1 MINRFKQFLKEDSET
16 VFFTFGRFNPPTI
29 GHEKLLDALAKKAGS
44 NPYQI
49 HMSQTND
56 KKKNPLSFN
65 DKIKYSR
72 MLFPKHAR
80 AILNKGKIKT
90 VFDIAVKLYK
100 EGYKNITMV
109 VGSDRVNEFDILLNK
124 YNGKEGKIF
133 YNFKSI
139 KVISA
144 GDRDPDADGAEGM
157 SASKMRKAAADNDF
171 ASFMQG
177 IPNKVK
183 NPDAKKLYNAVRKGM
198 GLKEETTFKN
208 HIDLGKLSDEREAFV
223 KGDLFDVGEQ
233 VVIIKNDQVGIIE
246 QLGSNYVIVDCEGT
260 KYRKWITD
268 VMKVDSP
275 VINSNKV
282 N

>member
-80 AILNKGKIKT
+80 SILNKDKIKT

-100 EGYKNITMV
+100 ENYKNIIMV

-139 KVISA
+139 NVISA
-144 GDRDPDADGAEGM
+144 GERDPDADGAEGM
-157 SASKMRKAAADNDF
+157 SASKMRLAATDNDF

-208 HIDLGKLSDEREAFV
+208 HIDLGKFSDEREAFV
-223 KGDLFDVGEQ
+223 KGDLFVVGEQ

-246 QLGSNYVIVDCEGT
+246 KLGSNYVIVDCEGT

>member
-80 AILNKGKIKT
+80 SILNKGKIKT
-90 VFDIAVKLYK
+90 VFDIAVKLYS

-133 YNFKSI
+133 YNFKNI
-139 KVISA
+139 NVISA
-144 GDRDPDADGAEGM
+144 GERDPDADGAEGM
-157 SASKMRKAAADNDF
+157 SASKMRLAAADNDF

-208 HIDLGKLSDEREAFV
+208 HIDLGKFSDEREAFV
-223 KGDLFDVGEQ
+223 KGDLFVVGEQ

-246 QLGSNYVIVDCEGT
+246 KLGSNYVIVDCEGT

-275 VINSNKV
+275 VINSNT

>member
-1 MINRFKQFLKEDSET
+1 MINRFKQFLKEDSDT
-16 VFFTFGRFNPPTI
+16 IYFTFGRFNPPTI

-80 AILNKGKIKT
+80 AILNKDKIKT

-100 EGYKNITMV
+100 ENYKNIIMV

-208 HIDLGKLSDEREAFV
+208 HIDLGKFSDEREAFI
-223 KGDLFDVGEQ
+223 KGDLFDVGDT
-233 VVIIKNDQVGIIE
+233 VVIKNTDQIGIIE
-246 QLGSNYVIVDCEGT
+246 TIGSNYVIVEMAGN

-268 VMKVDSP
+268 VERVTK
-275 VINSNKV
+275 
-282 N
+282 